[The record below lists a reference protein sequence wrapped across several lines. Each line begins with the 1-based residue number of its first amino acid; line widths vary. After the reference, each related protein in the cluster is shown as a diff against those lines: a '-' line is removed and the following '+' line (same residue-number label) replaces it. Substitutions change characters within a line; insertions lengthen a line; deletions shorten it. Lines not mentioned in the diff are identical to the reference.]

1 LIQRL
6 RYQGDE
12 NGMRMQELIV
22 MQADGVVRLSFH
34 GRLSILGGLDAAE
47 RENVVEVLHRAM
59 HGSVD
64 HAELRY
70 LDAAGRRLLV
80 RRSGGRRRVS
90 ILDEAGTGD
99 ASVPG
104 PEDLPRI
111 THISA
116 RDLGMLPGV
125 PGEGDVS
132 VPQLVERLIGWLGR
146 ARNAGSRGSASL
158 AVLSEPLRGL
168 EESQVRSLLDAV
180 ERLSSMVQVVY
191 LTGDDSVVNWANE
204 RMTSGN
210 LTLVESL
217 QSIG

>member
-1 LIQRL
+1 
-6 RYQGDE
+6 
-12 NGMRMQELIV
+12 MRMQELIV
-22 MQADGVVRLSFH
+22 MQADGVVRLNFH

-59 HGSVD
+59 HGAVD

-70 LDAAGRRLLV
+70 FDAAGRRLLV

-90 ILDEAGTGD
+90 ILDEAGTSD

-111 THISA
+111 THVSA
-116 RDLGMLPGV
+116 RDLGMLPGI
-125 PGEGDVS
+125 PGEPEAS

-146 ARNAGSRGSASL
+146 ARNAGSRGTASL

-168 EESQVRSLLDAV
+168 NESQVRSLLEAI
-180 ERLSSMVQVVY
+180 ERLSNMVQVVY
-191 LTGDDSVVNWANE
+191 LTSDPIVVNWANE
-204 RMTSGN
+204 RVEAGG
-210 LTLVESL
+210 LHLVETL
-217 QSIG
+217 QSIS